1 MRVDR
6 SSLSRPIVWFVF
18 TGLALV
24 GVTTFWGQN
33 PTPQTAR
40 QPGAAQNANPNAPA
54 TAQPTNTAQAGQR
67 GQAQPAG
74 QAGAPQAGQA
84 GAPQAAQGDRQTART
99 DRANSADS
107 RQRRSD
113 EQEDGAWLGV
123 FLKQRDDER
132 GATIV
137 QVYPAG
143 PAARAG
149 LQPGDVI
156 QQINGHQVANGN
168 ELVGVLDQQHPGEK
182 AELGILRNDEQTKL
196 TATLGSRNSFVS
208 NNRQTNRF
216 GGRESQYDENEDMH
230 NFPIHTMELEHNRR
244 NAEQHQRIENE
255 IAQLRE
261 EIRQLRETLQ
271 RR

>member
-1 MRVDR
+1 M
-6 SSLSRPIVWFVF
+6 WFVF
-18 TGLALV
+18 TGLTLV

-33 PTPQTAR
+33 PAPQAAR

-54 TAQPTNTAQAGQR
+54 TAQPSNAAQPANAAQAGQR

-74 QAGAPQAGQA
+74 QQAGQV
-84 GAPQAAQGDRQTART
+84 DRQTART
-99 DRANSADS
+99 DRANSVDS

-113 EQEDGAWLGV
+113 EQEDAAWLGV

-132 GATIV
+132 GATIA

-168 ELVGVLDQQHPGEK
+168 DLVGVLEQQHPGEK
-182 AELGILRNDEQTKL
+182 AELSILRNDEQTKL

-216 GGRESQYDENEDMH
+216 GGRESQYDENEDMQ

>member
-1 MRVDR
+1 
-6 SSLSRPIVWFVF
+6 
-18 TGLALV
+18 
-24 GVTTFWGQN
+24 
-33 PTPQTAR
+33 
-40 QPGAAQNANPNAPA
+40 
-54 TAQPTNTAQAGQR
+54 
-67 GQAQPAG
+67 
-74 QAGAPQAGQA
+74 
-84 GAPQAAQGDRQTART
+84 
-99 DRANSADS
+99 
-107 RQRRSD
+107 
-113 EQEDGAWLGV
+113 
-123 FLKQRDDER
+123 LKQRDDER
-132 GATIV
+132 GATIA

-168 ELVGVLDQQHPGEK
+168 DLVSALDQQHPGEK
-182 AELGILRNDEQTKL
+182 AELNILRNDEQTKL

-216 GGRESQYDENEDMH
+216 GGRESQYDENEDMQ